1 MTGVEIMAFIVTPV
15 LVVVLFA
22 AVLFLLTR
30 VTEIEDYLRVV
41 NMRLRNLNAAVE
53 VAATAPITSDTPPA
67 AFLEAAE
74 RKGARR
80 DN

>member
-15 LVVVLFA
+15 LIVALFA

-30 VTEIEDYLRVV
+30 VIEVEDHLRAVNIRLKHLHLAVGVV
-41 NMRLRNLNAAVE
+41 AS
-53 VAATAPITSDTPPA
+53 APSTSDIPPA
-67 AFLEAAE
+67 AFLDTVE

-80 DN
+80 D

>member
-1 MTGVEIMAFIVTPV
+1 MTGVEIMAFIVTPF

-30 VTEIEDYLRVV
+30 LIEIEDHLRAV
-41 NMRLRNLNAAVE
+41 NIRLKHLHLAVE
-53 VAATAPITSDTPPA
+53 VVAAAPKTSTTPPA
-67 AFLEAAE
+67 AFWEAVE
-74 RKGARR
+74 RKGVRR

>member
-22 AVLFLLTR
+22 AVLFLLAR
-30 VTEIEDYLRVV
+30 VIEIEDHLRAV
-41 NMRLRNLNAAVE
+41 NIRLKHLHLAVD
-53 VAATAPITSDTPPA
+53 VLTASPRTSDMPPA
-67 AFLEAAE
+67 AFWEAVE

-80 DN
+80 D